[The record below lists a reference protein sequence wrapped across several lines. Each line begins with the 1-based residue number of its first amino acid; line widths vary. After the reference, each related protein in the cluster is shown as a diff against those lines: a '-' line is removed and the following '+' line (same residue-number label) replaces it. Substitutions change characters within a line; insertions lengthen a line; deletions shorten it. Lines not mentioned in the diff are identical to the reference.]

1 MKTYSLDISSR
12 NILKIYS
19 LTSIDKKNFEVGN
32 KAQSLLKLDRLGF
45 DIPNSIFLDC
55 SIFLHYRKNNNI
67 PTELINNIVNDHL
80 GKRVAIRSSSNIEDS
95 LATSYAGLFE
105 TFLNVVKKEDK
116 IKNAII
122 KCYQSLIYQNNIE
135 NHIRLNKIGENKI
148 YMGIIIQQMIEPKFS
163 GIVFTS
169 SPINPDGKSCQI
181 QYQVGTGK
189 SLTGSK
195 TTGYSLTLDKKSSN
209 IIEKIG
215 KLLLSDKFTKQL
227 GEISTKLEVF
237 FKSPQDFEFVIS
249 KDNKIF
255 LLQSRPIT
263 AYSYTPEFIIE
274 KENDKLEKLFKNEKL
289 LYGKV
294 PILSHTNISELFPT
308 AVPLGYSIFKAIF
321 AGEKNKI
328 GAINRGRKEL
338 GYAPIT
344 KEEQEKLFLTIG
356 DQARVN
362 LLIDALTFRLEKIKT
377 DLYINYFI
385 NHYLKLINDDNE
397 KANYPEFGTYI
408 QYPTLEESVLLFKEK
423 GGNIHTGYSQFINEI
438 LHRKTPSIIK
448 SIPETLKQ
456 NDNFYNNEIYD
467 HTELE
472 KSYKYDRLIIRDEN
486 GFLKVPKEVN
496 LSKLIDKFYQYL
508 EFLNTYLG
516 VKYVIIA
523 RIAFLSSFIVKKLMQ
538 ALFEKYP
545 EKLFKCHNG
554 DKLRERSDQ
563 INKYFDILLTNEKC
577 PDEFKCPNYIED
589 LNNGDPDS
597 INLNRF
603 RQIFGHIGSMEISQ
617 PRLGELKD
625 ETVKDLLRKQNN
637 NKNKKEAD
645 CVNDWLVVF
654 KREFENL
661 KLNSSEE
668 FEHFHLW
675 IRYAGIF
682 LTLRQTFNFE
692 LLKIIYL
699 IKILI
704 KEISSQLNLGDL
716 IYYLNHDE
724 LAGCQKDLSRYRLLA
739 IQRKAYYNACRNI
752 EVDKVII
759 EDKPSN
765 IKIKNLAFEKVN
777 GEFRRVVGT
786 AIHHGEA
793 EGICLVARNPDE
805 YFKKLIKY
813 RKQGIKDIIGVFSG
827 VEPAYFNLRELKGF
841 ITEHGSLL
849 AHAATIAREN
859 NIPYISNVKIDVFQ
873 DGDFIIFDV
882 QNSQVIY
889 QRKQI

>member
-1 MKTYSLDISSR
+1 MKIYNIDVKSKS
-12 NILKIYS
+12 ILKIYG
-19 LTSIDKKNFEVGN
+19 LNPIDKNKFEIGN
-32 KAQSLLKLDRLGF
+32 KAQSLLKLDHLEF
-45 DIPNSIFLDC
+45 DIPNSIFLDY
-55 SIFLHYRKNNNI
+55 SIFHHYRQTNDI
-67 PTELINNIVNDHL
+67 PVELIDNILNDCL
-80 GKRVAIRSSSNIEDS
+80 GKRLAIRSSSNIEDS
-95 LATSYAGLFE
+95 LTDSYAGLFE
-105 TFLNVVKKEDK
+105 TSLNVVNKEDG

-122 KCYQSLIYQNNIE
+122 KCYHSVIAQNSIE
-135 NHIRLNKIGENKI
+135 NDIRLNGICENNI
-148 YMGIIIQQMIEPKFS
+148 SMGVIIQKMIEPKFS

-181 QYQVGTGK
+181 QYQVGSGK
-189 SLTGSK
+189 SLTGSRA
-195 TTGYSLTLDKKSSN
+195 TGYSLTIDKESGN
-209 IIEKIG
+209 IVEKTG
-215 KLLLSDKFTKQL
+215 KLLLSDMFIKQL
-227 GEISTKLEVF
+227 GKTSTKLEEF
-237 FKSPQDFEFVIS
+237 FNSPQDFEFVIS
-249 KDNKIF
+249 KDAEIF

-263 AYSYTPEFIIE
+263 AFSYTPEYIIE
-274 KENDKLEKLFKNEKL
+274 KEKDKLETLFKNEKL

-338 GYAPIT
+338 GYATIT
-344 KEEQEKLFLTIG
+344 KEEQEKLFVTIG

-362 LLIDALTFRLEKIKT
+362 LLIDALTFRLDKIEKNF
-377 DLYINYFI
+377 YIDHFI
-385 NHYLKLINDDNE
+385 NHYIKLINDDKE

-408 QYPTLEESVLLFKEK
+408 QYPTLEESVLIFKEK
-423 GGNIHTGYSQFINEI
+423 GGAIHTGYSQFTNEI
-438 LHRKTPSIIK
+438 LHRKTLSIIK
-448 SIPETLKQ
+448 SIPETLKR

-486 GFLKVPKEVN
+486 GFLKVSKEVN

-523 RIAFLSSFIVKKLMQ
+523 RIAFLNSFIVKKMMQ
-538 ALFEKYP
+538 ALFEKYH
-545 EKLFKCHNG
+545 EKLFNCHNG
-554 DKLRERSDQ
+554 DNLREPSDK

-577 PDEFKCPNYIED
+577 PDEFKCPSYIEA

-597 INLNRF
+597 INLNKF
-603 RQIFGHIGSMEISQ
+603 RQIYGHIGSMEISQ

-625 ETVKDLLRKQNN
+625 EILKDLLRKQNN
-637 NKNKKEAD
+637 SIEKEAD
-645 CVNDWLVVF
+645 CGADWLVVF
-654 KREFENL
+654 KREFEKL
-661 KLNSSEE
+661 KLNSSKE
-668 FEHFHLW
+668 FENFHLW
-675 IRYAGIF
+675 VRYAGIF

-724 LAGCQKDLSRYRLLA
+724 LEYCQKEPSRYRLLT
-739 IQRKAYYNACRNI
+739 IQRKAYFNACRNI

-765 IKIKNLAFEKVN
+765 MKIKRLAPEKVN

-793 EGICLVARNPDE
+793 EGICLVAKNPDE
-805 YFKKLIKY
+805 YFEKLIKY
-813 RKQGIKDIIGVFSG
+813 RKEGIKDIIGVFSG

-841 ITEHGSLL
+841 ITKHGGLL

-859 NIPYISNVKIDVFQ
+859 NIPYISDVNIDLFQ
-873 DGDFIIFDV
+873 DGDFIIFDAH
-882 QNSQVIY
+882 NSQVIY
-889 QRKQI
+889 QRN